1 MTLLTENT
9 KGRAGSAFG
18 NNARLLRTARLPSD
32 LSTEARRERGRL
44 AEYLHDDVCQV
55 LSLAQIKLS
64 VARQAEDPDER
75 AGLVASAEELVKRA
89 NRSVRAMMLR
99 MVHSP
104 CSENSPVTARGIA
117 EDIEQL
123 YGIRVH
129 LVDGGSMDTQSHDV
143 LVQCLRELLVNVAKH
158 AQTNEATVTIANTG
172 SMATLVVADSGR
184 GFAVD
189 PLLSP
194 RPVRGFGLASIR
206 QKVRGLGGELRIASQ
221 PGKGS
226 TVTVDIPAQ
235 PIVPYTAC

>member
-1 MTLLTENT
+1 MAESARFV
-9 KGRAGSAFG
+9 RAEHFASGM
-18 NNARLLRTARLPSD
+18 
-32 LSTEARRERGRL
+32 STEERRERGRL

-75 AGLVASAEELVKRA
+75 AGLVSSAEELVKRA

-99 MVHSP
+99 MVQSP
-104 CSENSPVTARGIA
+104 CSERSPVTARGIA

-129 LVDGGSMDTQSHDV
+129 LVEGGSTDAQSRDV

-158 AQTNEATVTIANTG
+158 AETNEATVTITDTG

-194 RPVRGFGLASIR
+194 RPVRGFGLSTIR

-226 TVTVDIPAQ
+226 TVTIEIPSQ
-235 PIVPYTAC
+235 MIVPGTSC